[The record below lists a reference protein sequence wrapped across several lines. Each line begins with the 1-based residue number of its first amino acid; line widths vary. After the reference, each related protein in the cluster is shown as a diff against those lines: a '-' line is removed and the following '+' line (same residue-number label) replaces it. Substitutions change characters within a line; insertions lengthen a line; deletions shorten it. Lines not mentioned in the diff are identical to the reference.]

1 MCIIRI
7 LYGKKCF
14 ALQVEFQ
21 TIADAG
27 KLDSLCLSERAV
39 DFQGR
44 CGYKLKQKDYGEIGK
59 QSRTERESRAG
70 CQNP

>member
-27 KLDSLCLSERAV
+27 SRMYLYN
-39 DFQGR
+39 GR
-44 CGYKLKQKDYGEIGK
+44 NGLKGDAGIKLKA
-59 QSRTERESRAG
+59 ERLWRDR
-70 CQNP
+70 